1 MGALT
6 APGRPSQNSHSP
18 SDHITVTLVNDRI
31 GQTELMR
38 RGHRQLAAQLGTKV
52 GGMVR
57 GRNGTPKLA
66 SSQAA
71 DPRDVPNRIT
81 YFIPA
86 TNDCAQEGLSLLYW
100 LSPISVQGLRIEK
113 ARFELQVLAT
123 ILSPVAAIIGVIIG
137 GLISTRNT
145 SRAELNARSIALR
158 EERQNA

>member
-1 MGALT
+1 
-6 APGRPSQNSHSP
+6 
-18 SDHITVTLVNDRI
+18 
-31 GQTELMR
+31 
-38 RGHRQLAAQLGTKV
+38 
-52 GGMVR
+52 
-57 GRNGTPKLA
+57 
-66 SSQAA
+66 
-71 DPRDVPNRIT
+71 
-81 YFIPA
+81 
-86 TNDCAQEGLSLLYW
+86 LSLLYW